1 MVAVQN
7 GHIDIVKLLVDSGA
21 NTHAENKVS
30 E

>member
-7 GHIDIVKLLVDSGA
+7 GHIDIVKLLVDAGA
-21 NTHAENKVS
+21 NAHVENKVS